1 MQGLNEAAMPGGDV
15 VAPQYLQQ
23 RLVAVA
29 TFGQRHR
36 EGLLD
41 GIGHAARVVGI
52 DEHGGGQLARG
63 AREGRQYQHAG
74 VGGIADQALLKRYIE
89 MGVRLVLPGSDLAF
103 LQSAA
108 SATAAAMR
116 GFL

>member
-1 MQGLNEAAMPGGDV
+1 V
-15 VAPQYLQQ
+15 
-23 RLVAVA
+23 
-29 TFGQRHR
+29 
-36 EGLLD
+36 
-41 GIGHAARVVGI
+41 
-52 DEHGGGQLARG
+52 
-63 AREGRQYQHAG
+63 
-74 VGGIADQALLKRYIE
+74 IADQALLKRYIE